1 MAESG
6 YRKIA
11 DDGVNRTTARRAI
24 ARLRAEGLVVPIKR
38 RGTVVRDT
46 TRVNVPL
53 SRYSAAMTPTGERGP
68 WETACAAQGIEG
80 RTELVLVER
89 LQADADVAGLLDIPA
104 KSKLVH
110 RRRHMWAG
118 SQVAQIQDAWMPHD
132 LVKGTPLDSDQKI
145 VGGVYR
151 ALDKIGRPAATVD
164 ENVQTRMPTPAEAEL
179 MHLDQGSPVLV
190 IQRLTRAADGS
201 PLELLRVVAVGD
213 RVQLVYEGLPL
224 TR

>member
-1 MAESG
+1 MWTQICERIALRCGRSG

-11 DDGVNRTTARRAI
+11 DDLREAIARGQYQPGGTIPTESEISTSYGVNRTTARRAI

-110 RRRHMWAG
+110 RRRHLWAG

-164 ENVQTRMPTPAEAEL
+164 ENVQTRMPTPAE
-179 MHLDQGSPVLV
+179 
-190 IQRLTRAADGS
+190 
-201 PLELLRVVAVGD
+201 
-213 RVQLVYEGLPL
+213 GLPL

>member
-1 MAESG
+1 M
-6 YRKIA
+6 
-11 DDGVNRTTARRAI
+11 
-24 ARLRAEGLVVPIKR
+24 
-38 RGTVVRDT
+38 
-46 TRVNVPL
+46 
-53 SRYSAAMTPTGERGP
+53 
-68 WETACAAQGIEG
+68 
-80 RTELVLVER
+80 LVER

-151 ALDKIGRPAATVD
+151 ALDKIGRPVATVD